1 MTISRKSLSAGCG
14 SRLTL
19 WFSLLLISAC
29 SADNSAE
36 KAPVRVAV
44 QQVISAEVKIQMV
57 LTGDIRARKVT
68 DQAFRV
74 SGKLVER
81 RVDVGDRVR
90 AGQVLARLDPREQ
103 QTELELANAEVTAR
117 ESQLLL
123 AQANYRR
130 QQILLP
136 KGYTNLSEHQKA
148 RAALESALGD
158 LAAYKAQQASA
169 RDRLG
174 YTELLAVADGVIT
187 ARHAEEGQVVQAAT
201 PVFSVAHDGQRE
213 AVFAAY
219 EALLD
224 SDPLGRLVQVRTLS
238 TPETELPGKIREVT
252 PIVSSISGTQLVR
265 VTLPESASALALGTV
280 VSAQLDLAARKAFT
294 LPWSALTRVQ
304 GQPAVWLLDDK
315 ARARLARVQVLRY
328 EQGQVLIESGLS
340 DGDLVVSKGLQFL
353 HPGQVVG
360 VAERTPQTSAVT
372 LAAGPKP

>member
-1 MTISRKSLSAGCG
+1 M
-14 SRLTL
+14 L
-19 WFSLLLISAC
+19 WFSLLLLSAC
-29 SADNSAE
+29 SADKSVE
-36 KAPVRVAV
+36 KALVRVAV
-44 QQVISAEVKIQMV
+44 QQVISAEVLTQVV
-57 LTGDIRARKVT
+57 LTGDIRSRKVT

-74 SGKLVER
+74 PGKLVER

-103 QTELELANAEVTAR
+103 QTELELVNAEVAVGEAQLSLAR
-117 ESQLLL
+117 
-123 AQANYRR
+123 ANYQR

-148 RAALESALGD
+148 HAALESALGD
-158 LAAYKAQQASA
+158 LAAFKAQQASA
-169 RDRLG
+169 HDRLG

-201 PVFSVAHDGQRE
+201 PVFSVAHDGPRE

-224 SDPLGRLVQVRTLS
+224 SASPGRLVQVRTLG
-238 TPETELPGKIREVT
+238 TPEIELPGTIREVT
-252 PIVSSISGTQLVR
+252 PIVSSVSGTQWVR
-265 VTLPESASALALGTV
+265 VTLPESASTLALGTV

-304 GQPAVWLLDDK
+304 GQSAVWLLDDQ
-315 ARARLARVQVLRY
+315 ARVRLARVQVLRY
-328 EQGQVLIESGLS
+328 EQGQVLIASGLS

-353 HPGQVVG
+353 HPGQAVA
-360 VAERTPQTSAVT
+360 VAERTPQTSVVALT
-372 LAAGPKP
+372 AGAKP